1 MDSLIPLPY
10 KYSLQTNAPLQITC
24 KRHPKKKKKKKR
36 LKFKMA
42 KSNTPIILLVLVVA
56 TMLVATNASGCDN
69 DINSLSAKCLRYVS
83 INGPKLKPD
92 QNCCNA
98 IQEAD
103 IPCVC
108 TYLTPEVEKII
119 SADKVVYVA
128 QQCGRP
134 LKPGTKCGSVVVH
147 G

>member
-1 MDSLIPLPY
+1 
-10 KYSLQTNAPLQITC
+10 
-24 KRHPKKKKKKKR
+24 
-36 LKFKMA
+36 MA

-69 DINSLSAKCLRYVS
+69 DINSLKETCLQFVGVD
-83 INGPKLKPD
+83 GPKLKPD

-98 IQEAD
+98 IQRAD

-108 TYLTPEVEKII
+108 TYLTPEVEKVI

-134 LKPGTKCGSVVVH
+134 LKPGSKCGSMVH
-147 G
+147 FLIFVSFLIKEVKFRIIRKKISNKHTTNPKLVHLSN

>member
-1 MDSLIPLPY
+1 
-10 KYSLQTNAPLQITC
+10 
-24 KRHPKKKKKKKR
+24 
-36 LKFKMA
+36 MA

-69 DINSLSAKCLRYVS
+69 DINSLKETCLQFVGVD
-83 INGPKLKPD
+83 GPKLKPD

-98 IQEAD
+98 IQRSD

-108 TYLTPEVEKII
+108 TYLTPEVEKVI

-134 LKPGTKCGSVVVH
+134 LKPGSKCGSVVVH